1 MAEYSSPKMLIL
13 VEPVTLSVSMEKGI
27 FPEVIKA
34 VNLKME
40 RIFWATQ
47 ADSTSSPRSF
57 RAERVSQLQSE
68 GAVTMEEEASER
80 CCEDG
85 WWDHESWRVGSLWKL
100 EQAAFP
106 FWRK

>member
-1 MAEYSSPKMLIL
+1 MLIL

-68 GAVTMEEEASER
+68 GAAGPPRQIQLHHPSPSE
-80 CCEDG
+80 
-85 WWDHESWRVGSLWKL
+85 
-100 EQAAFP
+100 
-106 FWRK
+106 